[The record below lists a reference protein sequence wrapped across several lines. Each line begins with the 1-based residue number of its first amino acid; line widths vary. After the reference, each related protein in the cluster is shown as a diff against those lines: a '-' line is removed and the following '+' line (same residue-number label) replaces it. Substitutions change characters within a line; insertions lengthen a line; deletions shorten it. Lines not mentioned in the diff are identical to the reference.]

1 MDREERARKIAEFRT
16 MLEKRVRETE
26 IELEGLRAL
35 LEFANTVVLEE
46 GFRRAEV
53 ALPPARA
60 PPSPRPAEPEAGPET
75 VLPPSAAEGGAA
87 VPLRT
92 VTGDLL
98 ANLYVR
104 EGSVRI
110 VPGAS
115 REFNVNTPPFSSF
128 FVDRVLAQMRRRDQ
142 EAAERG
148 EIPPEQGLSYDIV
161 KEGDTIR
168 EITVRNVEPDRL
180 REIKSAV
187 QWTLEKMYEKYQ
199 MQG

>member
-1 MDREERARKIAEFRT
+1 VDREERARRIAELRT
-16 MLEKRVRETE
+16 LLERRVRETE
-26 IELEGLRAL
+26 TELEGLRAL

-53 ALPPARA
+53 ALQPARA
-60 PPSPRPAEPEAGPET
+60 PPSPRPAEPEAKPET
-75 VLPPSAAEGGAA
+75 ALPPPAAEGEGA

-98 ANLYVR
+98 ANLYIR
-104 EGSVRI
+104 DGDVRI
-110 VPGAS
+110 VPGAG

-128 FVDRVLAQMRRRDQ
+128 FVDRVLAQMRRKDQ

-148 EIPPEQGLSYDIV
+148 EIPPEQGLSYDVV

-168 EITVRNVEPDRL
+168 EITVRNVAPDRL

-187 QWTLEKMYEKYQ
+187 QWTLEKMYEKYK
-199 MQG
+199 MRS